1 MNQTYDIMENREE
14 SGQRLRFREKYE
26 APSCEAVLVEP
37 LQVLCLSGNHEGF
50 EEDEYSWE
58 FSRMA

>member
-37 LQVLCLSGNHEGF
+37 LQVICLSGYLEGF

>member
-14 SGQRLRFREKYE
+14 SGQRLRFRKKYE

-37 LQVLCLSGNHEGF
+37 LQVICLSGNHEGF
-50 EEDEYSWE
+50 EEDKKYTW
-58 FSRMA
+58 